1 MLKHIRLINGEELLG
16 IVLEE
21 TKDDWNIQQPLLV
34 EELDSADGSSRKVL
48 TNYIRFSS
56 AEIPTC
62 RISKS
67 HIITVIDVH
76 PEVQK
81 YYENSLIFAKDYDD
95 EFIFSIKSANDKM
108 NDYIQDTHQIPYIEE
123 DEFNLI
129 NNPFYHE
136 VSNTSH

>member
-21 TKDDWNIQQPLLV
+21 TKDDWSIQQPLLV

-48 TNYIRFSS
+48 TNYIRFSPDKT
-56 AEIPTC
+56 PTC

-108 NDYIQDTHQIPYIEE
+108 NDYIQDTQQIPYIEE
-123 DEFNLI
+123 DEMNLI
-129 NNPFYHE
+129 DNPFYHGL
-136 VSNTSH
+136 SNTSH